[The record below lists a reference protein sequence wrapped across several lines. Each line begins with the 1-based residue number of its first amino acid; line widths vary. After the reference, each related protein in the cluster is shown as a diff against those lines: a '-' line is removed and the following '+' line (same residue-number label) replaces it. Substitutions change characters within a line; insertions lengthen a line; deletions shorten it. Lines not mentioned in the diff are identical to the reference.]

1 VVWVKTN
8 LVKGR
13 FFWMLKMPQKFRM
26 ELEEDSQTYGDNKEF
41 LEIHED
47 DGRSFFFFKISSNKL
62 KETNWSNV

>member
-1 VVWVKTN
+1 
-8 LVKGR
+8 
-13 FFWMLKMPQKFRM
+13 MLKMPQKFHM